1 MRCLNKIVF
10 INSANIP
17 YAEIRLDGNVHF
29 IGTQGVG
36 KSTVLRAILF
46 FYVGD
51 KLKLGIPK
59 EKKGFDEFYL
69 PHSNSYIIYEL
80 THERGDFCVLL
91 QRSQGRACF
100 RFFDGRWDR
109 SLLVDARGEV
119 TSEYTVLRKRLGAR
133 SLSRIV
139 DKYEE
144 FRNIIYGN
152 HRASSKEFY
161 NYSIMES
168 PAYQNIP
175 RSLQNVFLNSRVD
188 AEFIKE
194 IILRSMSDDEHFI
207 DLGYYRRQVSDFQT
221 EYENISAWFKKNSH
235 GVIQVRENADKVI
248 ELYRQL
254 SYLRSRIQKS
264 YSELL
269 FADRVNRER
278 LPSLESERAAHLQQQ
293 SRYERLIA
301 EQNQKMEKEKEDINK
316 AIGEV
321 ESKLKACKAKRE
333 DYARK
338 GIEELLE
345 RASREQE
352 LKLSLDSL
360 QKKKELLTR
369 EHNDLNAKYL
379 ALEER
384 LRAEFREHENLA
396 NEGRTAAK
404 EQYLNSRQATSE
416 KTDAALE
423 RLRSDHETELEL
435 LSQQYDTLQHSLRQ
449 LDSDYVH
456 LQYYQPCGEQIKVH
470 RLAIEELE
478 RSKDLL

>member
-46 FYVGD
+46 FYNAD

-59 EKKGFDEFYL
+59 EKKGFDDFYL

-194 IILRSMSDDEHFI
+194 IILRSMSDEVQAI
-207 DLGYYRRQVSDFQT
+207 DLGYYRRQVADFQT
-221 EYENISAWFKKNSH
+221 EYENISIWFKKNAH

-248 ELYRQL
+248 EL
-254 SYLRSRIQKS
+254 
-264 YSELL
+264 
-269 FADRVNRER
+269 
-278 LPSLESERAAHLQQQ
+278 
-293 SRYERLIA
+293 
-301 EQNQKMEKEKEDINK
+301 
-316 AIGEV
+316 
-321 ESKLKACKAKRE
+321 
-333 DYARK
+333 
-338 GIEELLE
+338 
-345 RASREQE
+345 
-352 LKLSLDSL
+352 
-360 QKKKELLTR
+360 
-369 EHNDLNAKYL
+369 
-379 ALEER
+379 
-384 LRAEFREHENLA
+384 
-396 NEGRTAAK
+396 
-404 EQYLNSRQATSE
+404 
-416 KTDAALE
+416 
-423 RLRSDHETELEL
+423 
-435 LSQQYDTLQHSLRQ
+435 
-449 LDSDYVH
+449 
-456 LQYYQPCGEQIKVH
+456 
-470 RLAIEELE
+470 
-478 RSKDLL
+478 